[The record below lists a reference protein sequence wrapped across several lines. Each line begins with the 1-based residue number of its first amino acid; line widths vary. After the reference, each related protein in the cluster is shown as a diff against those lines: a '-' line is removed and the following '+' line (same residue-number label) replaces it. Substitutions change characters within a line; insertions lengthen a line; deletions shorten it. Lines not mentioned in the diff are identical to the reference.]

1 VFCVVVSERSGT
13 ERPQHTILPVDESG
27 RVVSLLAAMDETV
40 LDWLHSSSEI
50 FEIGLGDV
58 LKKACSAGNFDVF
71 E

>member
-1 VFCVVVSERSGT
+1 ME
-13 ERPQHTILPVDESG
+13 EK
-27 RVVSLLAAMDETV
+27 V

>member
-1 VFCVVVSERSGT
+1 MSKWPC
-13 ERPQHTILPVDESG
+13 G
-27 RVVSLLAAMDETV
+27 RVVGSQEEKI